1 MLHTVINFILQNP
14 SVILLIIFLIFL
26 SSNLYWKLL
35 WKYYRSIVSPQYNR
49 FQGILLFVIQSIYF
63 IGLYFLSSKM
73 NLANIFSTNDSATLL
88 GVAFTVISVYAII
101 FSISQFLISSKKGR
115 EKIWGIYM
123 DGRPVKLA
131 VLEEIEQL
139 FLFRL
144 ILLYFIVFPLFWGK
158 GVLILQNLWIAS
170 LIFIIIAIYFNLTW
184 GFSSMREVN
193 RDGILREEWII
204 QTGLSD
210 EYMKI
215 LYKDLVSDRLRKFD
229 NCIRKRIE
237 LIEDEDEIQKFI
249 ISIYADSHL
258 FFYIWFS
265 KKNKFSPLLKWLT
278 YPRLLL
284 KTNEE
289 VGKKYFYFQNDFWKL
304 IDDMGEKWHNENY
317 LYVVYDRTL
326 ELLCDRMMESDNQ
339 DFIGGVLY
347 LERILN
353 NSRNSY
359 NRLNKQNSS
368 ILFPG
373 RIFSSMSSKASYWRD
388 MNWKLVKLARL
399 LRKLEIKLKIDD
411 RNNFINFRNGE
422 KDISEVMSANF
433 IKTFDHEL
441 SRVEINPDVY
451 FLSAQE
457 SYGKFIDS
465 IIFVDSEFTIEYL
478 ERKMKDNV
486 YYHVLNDEQ
495 VKIIEQRIK
504 KEKDTVEKEFK
515 DANNSD

>member
-1 MLHTVINFILQNP
+1 MLHSVINFILQNP

-35 WKYYRSIVSPQYNR
+35 SKYYRSIVSPKYNR

-73 NLANIFSTNDSATLL
+73 KLANIFSTNDSATLL
-88 GVAFTVISVYAII
+88 GITFTVISVYAII

-158 GVLILQNLWIAS
+158 DVLILQNLWIAS

-193 RDGILREEWII
+193 RDGILREKWII

-215 LYKDLVSDRLRKFD
+215 LYKDLVSDSLRKFD

-237 LIEDEDEIQKFI
+237 LIEDEDEVQKFI
-249 ISIYADSHL
+249 ISIFADSHL
-258 FFYIWFS
+258 FFYICFS
-265 KKNKFSPLLKWLT
+265 RKNKFSPLLEWLT
-278 YPRLLL
+278 SPRLLL

-326 ELLCDRMMESDNQ
+326 ELLCDTIMESENQ

-353 NSRNSY
+353 NSGISY
-359 NRLNKQNSS
+359 NRLNNQNSS

-373 RIFSSMSSKASYWRD
+373 RIFSSMSSKASYWCD
-388 MNWKLVKLARL
+388 MNWKLVKLAKM
-399 LRKLEIKLKIDD
+399 LRELGIKLKIDD
-411 RNNFINFRNGE
+411 RNNFIN
-422 KDISEVMSANF
+422 
-433 IKTFDHEL
+433 
-441 SRVEINPDVY
+441 
-451 FLSAQE
+451 
-457 SYGKFIDS
+457 
-465 IIFVDSEFTIEYL
+465 
-478 ERKMKDNV
+478 
-486 YYHVLNDEQ
+486 
-495 VKIIEQRIK
+495 
-504 KEKDTVEKEFK
+504 
-515 DANNSD
+515 